1 MQYRKMVSSIQGKN
15 SNRVKSD
22 ALKLS
27 AKTVHLEVQL
37 VNSHLNLPTIKN
49 KKIKERVF
57 TMNRVFYF
65 KLGIHANHLNYQLIV
80 SN

>member
-1 MQYRKMVSSIQGKN
+1 MVSSIQGKN

-49 KKIKERVF
+49 KRKGVHNES
-57 TMNRVFYF
+57 
-65 KLGIHANHLNYQLIV
+65 GILFQTWDLC
-80 SN
+80 